1 MLSIQSGILDKIMPA
16 LLPVAV
22 TGLVYWLLGRKKWT
36 PTKIIL
42 LIIVICLAGAATGIL
57 GVAK

>member
-1 MLSIQSGILDKIMPA
+1 MPA